1 MIMRCILKCIV
12 NNVKP
17 PQNFEF
23 PETELSLGLFGLK
36 SFYGFVSLTQLE
48 DVTDCLSSILLFII
62 VLFFMASIKTFKKH
76 QYAPTRTQKIVK

>member
-1 MIMRCILKCIV
+1 MLNHLKIL
-12 NNVKP
+12 NS
-17 PQNFEF
+17 QR
-23 PETELSLGLFGLK
+23 LSCLLGLFGLK